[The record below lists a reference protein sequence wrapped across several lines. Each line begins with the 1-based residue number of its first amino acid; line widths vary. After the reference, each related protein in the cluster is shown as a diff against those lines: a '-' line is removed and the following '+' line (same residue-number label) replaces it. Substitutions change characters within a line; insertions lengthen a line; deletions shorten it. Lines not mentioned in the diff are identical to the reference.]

1 MQIRQ
6 LTIRHFRGIEK
17 LDWTPRIST
26 ICLIGSNDSTK
37 TTVLEAI
44 DYALSPKWN
53 IPFSDADFYQ
63 LDTSKSIEI
72 TVTVGELPNFLLS
85 LQKFGGKLRGW
96 HPDKGLVDEP
106 SDEVEEVLSIKLSV
120 NSTLEPLWEVVCDPR
135 EPSRVSASDREQFRV
150 TRIGSYVDRELS
162 WGRGTTLTRI
172 TGDSA
177 NSTIN
182 LAEANRKARQAIS
195 GTPLEELVK
204 TSKEVE
210 DLAKPYGV
218 RAKSGFKPAFD
229 ADILS
234 INTGALTLHDGDIPI
249 RQSGLGSKRLIALA
263 MQKAITQEGAML
275 LVDEIEH
282 GLEPYRLRQLV
293 RLLRAGSKPL
303 TGEPQKNYVSQA
315 FVTTHS
321 PIAVVEFS
329 ANELHIVR
337 SETGSTSI
345 QQVSVDLQALVRIM
359 PEALLV
365 PRIIVCEGKTEVGL
379 LRALDTQWMAD
390 KNGMAYRGV
399 SAVEGGGRTV
409 APQRAIDLKRL
420 GYQVLL
426 FADSDEPIQP
436 DRNEVEN
443 AGVLVIQWD
452 GMMNTEGRIFYDLQA
467 EVIIQILDEVIQ
479 RTDKYKI
486 LQSISSCLSS
496 SGLTMDKLKEMLNDS
511 QKTGAT
517 RKAIAQASV
526 AKDQAWFKRTDL
538 GELIGQH
545 VAQSV
550 AQIPN
555 TDLAQ
560 KLTLIERWVNNE

>member
-6 LTIRHFRGIEK
+6 LTIRHFRGIES
-17 LDWTPRIST
+17 LDWTPCIST

-44 DYALSPKWN
+44 DYVLSPKWN

-63 LDTSKSIEI
+63 LDTSIPIEI
-72 TVTVGELPNFLLS
+72 TVAVGELPNSLLS
-85 LQKFGGKLRGW
+85 LQKFGGMLRGW
-96 HPDKGLVDEP
+96 HPNRGLVDEP
-106 SDEVEEVLSIKLSV
+106 SDETEEILSIKLSV
-120 NSTLEPLWEVVCDPR
+120 NSTLEPLWEVICDRR
-135 EPSRVSASDREQFRV
+135 EPVRISASDREQFRV

-182 LAEANRKARQAIS
+182 LAEAQRKARQAIS
-195 GTPLEELVK
+195 GTPLEDLAT
-204 TSKEVE
+204 TSKKVE

-218 RAKSGFKPAFD
+218 RAKRGFKPAFD

-234 INTGALTLHDGDIPI
+234 INTGSLTLHDGEIPI

-263 MQKAITQEGAML
+263 MQKSITQEGAIL

-293 RLLRAGSKPL
+293 RLLRAGSKPSSD
-303 TGEPQKNYVSQA
+303 ESQKSYVSQA

-329 ANELHIVR
+329 AKELHVVR
-337 SETGSTSI
+337 SEIGVTSI
-345 QQVSVDLQALVRIM
+345 KQIPDDLQAVVRAM
-359 PEALLV
+359 PEALLA
-365 PRIIVCEGKTEVGL
+365 PRVIVCEGKTEVGL

-390 KNGMAYRGV
+390 RNGMAYRGV
-399 SAVEGGGRTV
+399 SVVEGGGRTS

-426 FADSDEPIQP
+426 FADSDEPITP
-436 DRNEVEN
+436 DRNKVEKE
-443 AGVLVIQWD
+443 GVSVIQWD
-452 GMMNTEGRIFYDLQA
+452 ENMNTEGRIFRDLPA
-467 EVIIQILDEVIQ
+467 AVIVQILEEVIQ
-479 RTDKYKI
+479 STTEDKT
-486 LQSISSCLSS
+486 LESIGPLLNVSR
-496 SGLTMDKLKEMLNDS
+496 LTLDKLKEMLNDR
-511 QKTGAT
+511 QKTNET
-517 RKAIAQASV
+517 RNAIARASG
-526 AKDQAWFKRTDL
+526 KQAWFKRTDL
-538 GELIGQH
+538 GELIGRH
-545 VAQSV
+545 VSQSV

-555 TDLAQ
+555 TNLAQ
-560 KLTLIERWVNNE
+560 KLRLIEQWVYSA